1 MLDRTK
7 ELYTEVI
14 NFHGSK
20 PRNFKKPEK
29 ANREQEG
36 RNPLCGDHITLY
48 LELEGNVIKDV
59 GFQGNGCRISTA
71 SASMMTSAV
80 KGKTREEAE
89 ALFDEFHQLVIG
101 KFSPDSEQ
109 HHLGHIATAFANI
122 PNRPERVK
130 CAVLPW
136 HTLRAALEGKE
147 EEVSTE

>member
-1 MLDRTK
+1 MLDRSK

-20 PRNFKKPEK
+20 PRNFKKPEN

-48 LELEGNVIKDV
+48 LVVDGEEIKDV

-71 SASMMTSAV
+71 SASMMTSAI
-80 KGKTREEAE
+80 KGKTKEEAE
-89 ALFDEFHQLVIG
+89 GLFHEFHSLVRG
-101 KFSPDSEQ
+101 ELSPESEQ
-109 HHLGHIATAFANI
+109 HHLGHIAPAFANI
-122 PNRPERVK
+122 QNRPERVK

-136 HTLRAALEGKE
+136 HTLRAALEGKGE
-147 EEVSTE
+147 AVSTE